1 MKMESPMNTNTKLSH
16 QKKIYL
22 LLILS
27 LIPLLNFAQVEF
39 TTWGNLTGI
48 RVEKQLLE
56 FNSSLIVVDQFNNER
71 ITIKEGQN
79 ISFKRDLE
87 EKIFSFDMDSILWKK
102 TIRSTDNGV
111 AITKIDF
118 SSTMDTILNGAY
130 FRIAL
135 PAEFNAETTFKITT
149 PSNFSFKDINNEYNS
164 ADYKAPATSMSINSE
179 TRQLDISFEKPTEV
193 IIKTKDSI
201 HPDIELNFRIA
212 GGQILANENY
222 SNTFTITAVGKID
235 NTPLNIKLFP
245 EQQGKPFDGIGG
257 NFRLQNPN
265 VDPQVID
272 YSLKNLRVSWSRI
285 EMPWRQWHPDLEKD
299 PIEEAKKGNLD
310 PKVKD
315 AMEMAKKLDKMGI
328 PVILA
333 GWFAPDWAIIGE
345 RSKGVNLDGSR
356 GNSLD
361 LEKKWEIYKSITS
374 YIKYLKD
381 EYGVVTILFSFNESD
396 LGIDVRQTPE
406 EHNELIQELGV
417 YFRTQ
422 GIDTKFLLGDTADA
436 NGWEFTTIASIDP
449 ETRPYIGGVSFHS
462 WRGWTSENLIK
473 WSDIANRVD
482 LPLFVGEGSIDAG
495 AWRYPQ
501 IFEEPTYALDE
512 IDVYLKILNVAQPLT
527 ILQWQLTADYSV
539 LSGGGVFGNH
549 IDELYP
555 TQRFFNLKQLGSTPK
570 GLYAIPITT
579 SNKVVTCAAFTNS
592 RKNNFA
598 VHLVN
603 KGADRNAIITGFPKR
618 LKKIRVYTTNK
629 DKSFERADIIPVI
642 DGRISIQLE
651 GASFISLMTN

>member
-130 FRIAL
+130 FRITL

-201 HPDIELNFRIA
+201 HTDIELNFRIA

-361 LEKKWEIYKSITS
+361 LEKKLEIYKSITS

-381 EYGVVTILFSFNESD
+381 EYGVATILFSFNESD

-618 LKKIRVYTTNK
+618 LKKIKVYTTNK
-629 DKSFERADIIPVI
+629 DKSFEGTDIIPVI

>member
-1 MKMESPMNTNTKLSH
+1 MYTNAKLSH

-22 LLILS
+22 LVILS
-27 LIPLLNFAQVEF
+27 LIPLVNFAQVEF

-56 FNSSLIVVDQFNNER
+56 FNSSLVVVDQFNNER

-79 ISFKRDLE
+79 ISFKRDME

-130 FRIAL
+130 FRITL

-361 LEKKWEIYKSITS
+361 LEKKLEIYKSITS

-381 EYGVVTILFSFNESD
+381 EYGVATILFSFNESD

-449 ETRPYIGGVSFHS
+449 ETRPYLGGVSFHS

-592 RKNNFA
+592 RKSNFA

-618 LKKIRVYTTNK
+618 LKKIKVYTTNK
-629 DKSFERADIIPVI
+629 DKSFEGTDIIPVI

>member
-130 FRIAL
+130 FRITL

-361 LEKKWEIYKSITS
+361 LEKKLEIYKSITS

-381 EYGVVTILFSFNESD
+381 EYGVATILFSFNESD